1 MSFVLTVW
9 ARSDDILLSFLA
21 LLAFVLAVYLAIVPH
36 EIAHGL
42 VAKWN
47 GDLTAKVNGRL
58 TMNPVAHFDLIGF
71 IMLLTMGFGF
81 AKPVPVNPY
90 NFKVPR
96 RGLFTVAIAG
106 VTYNIGA
113 ALIACFLLALVM
125 FLAPVLSAVEYL
137 YLFLYWFLTF
147 LASINIMLF
156 LFNIIP
162 LGPLDGFKIIEAY
175 ADRGNK
181 FVGFLRAYGTYI
193 LIGLFVLHLF
203 GYFVGTYAPDIKWI
217 RYVDILGLYIDFCSQ
232 WIGNGFLSLFSMMF
246 GMGPTTAFGV
256 VPIFM

>member
-1 MSFVLTVW
+1 MSFVI
-9 ARSDDILLSFLA
+9 DIFNITGDFLLAFLA
-21 LLAFVLAVYLAIVPH
+21 LIAFVLAVYLAIVPH

-58 TMNPVAHFDLIGF
+58 SMNPVVHFDLIGF
-71 IMLLTMGFGF
+71 LMLLTMGFGF

-106 VTYNIGA
+106 VTYNLA
-113 ALIACFLLALVM
+113 AVIVGSFFLALVM
-125 FLAPVLSAVEYL
+125 FLEPMIGSIHVFYFV
-137 YLFLYWFLTF
+137 FWFFSFFT
-147 LASINIMLF
+147 SVNMMLF

-175 ADRGNK
+175 ANRDNR
-181 FVGFLRAYGTYI
+181 FIGFLRTYGTYI
-193 LIGLFVLHLF
+193 LIGLFVLHIFAMYL
-203 GYFVGTYAPDIKWI
+203 GNRVDAPWLE
-217 RYVDILGLYIDFCSQ
+217 YVDILGLYIDNCSN
-232 WIGNGFLSLFSMMF
+232 WIGGGILSLFTMMF
-246 GMGPTTAFGV
+246 GMGPV
-256 VPIFM
+256 V